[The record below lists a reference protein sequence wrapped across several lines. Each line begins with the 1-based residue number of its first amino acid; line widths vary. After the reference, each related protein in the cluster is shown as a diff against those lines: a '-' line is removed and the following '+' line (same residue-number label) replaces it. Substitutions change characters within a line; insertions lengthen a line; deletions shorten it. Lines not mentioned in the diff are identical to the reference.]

1 MLTDFKPYSLKIR
14 GSLLQLD
21 QPWVMGI
28 LNTTDDSFYDG
39 GKYHTIENALHQ
51 AEKML
56 SEGANIIDIG
66 GQSTRPGAVMTHL
79 DEELRRTIPVVEA
92 IIKRFPE
99 AILSIDTFRAE
110 VAKGAVEAGA
120 GIVNDISAGDH
131 DPEMMNIVAKLG
143 VPYIAMHKQ
152 GDPAT
157 MQVDPQYSD
166 VVQDILLY
174 LKGKTDALR
183 DKGIHDVI
191 IDPGFGFGKNLEHNY
206 KLMKHLQLFHT
217 LNYPLLVGVSRKSMI
232 CKLLKVNPD
241 KALNG
246 STALHT
252 IALLKG
258 AHILRVHDVK
268 EAVEVVKIC
277 GYYREV

>member
-1 MLTDFKPYSLKIR
+1 MLTDFKPYSIKIK
-14 GSLLQLD
+14 GGLYIID

-39 GKYHTIENALHQ
+39 GKYHTIDNALHQ

-56 SEGANIIDIG
+56 MEGAKIIDIG
-66 GQSTRPGAVMTHL
+66 GQSTRPGAVMTSEE
-79 DEELRRTIPVVEA
+79 EELQRTIPVVEA
-92 IIKRFPE
+92 LAKQFPE

-110 VAKGAVEAGA
+110 VAQKAVEAGA
-120 GIVNDISAGDH
+120 GIVNDVSAGDN
-131 DPEMMNIVAKLG
+131 DPGMMDMVVRLG

-157 MQVDPQYSD
+157 MQVDPQYED
-166 VVQDILLY
+166 VTQDVLLY
-174 LKGKTDALR
+174 LKQKTDILR
-183 DKGIHDVI
+183 DKGINDVI

-206 KLMKHLQLFHT
+206 RLMKQLQLFHT
-217 LNYPLLVGVSRKSMI
+217 LNCPLMVGVSRKSII

-268 EAVEVVKIC
+268 EAMEVVKITS
-277 GYYREV
+277 YYREA